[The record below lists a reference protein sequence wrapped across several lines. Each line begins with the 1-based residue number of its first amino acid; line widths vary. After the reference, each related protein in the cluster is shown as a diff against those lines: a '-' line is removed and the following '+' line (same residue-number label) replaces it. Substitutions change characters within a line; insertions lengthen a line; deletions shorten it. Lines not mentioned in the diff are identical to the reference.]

1 MENEDGEIGKLSA
14 SINPLLSSFFRA
26 SGVIVGFPPI
36 LQRKIGAKK
45 FVDPA
50 SVFIVNEREMR
61 T

>member
-50 SVFIVNEREMR
+50 SVFRC
-61 T
+61 